1 MCVMCLKYRIIIY
14 FTPFRRVAG
23 DQLNTVVYVS
33 SPSIWET
40 RWDITRCRLKTFI
53 HTPSNKPI
61 GHDLARQSLVR
72 LNRIRTGYGR
82 FKSNMNRMGLSPSA
96 SCECGATDQT
106 AQHIASECPLHSC
119 DGDLVV
125 LDTAARNWLHD
136 LQCVV

>member
-1 MCVMCLKYRIIIY
+1 MRACGTHV
-14 FTPFRRVAG
+14 RRSWK
-23 DQLNTVVYVS
+23 DQQGMGRRDLGNEMGHHTL
-33 SPSIWET
+33 PI
-40 RWDITRCRLKTFI
+40 RTFI

-61 GHDLARQSLVR
+61 GHDLARQSPVR

-82 FKSNMNRMGLSPSA
+82 FKSNMNRMGLSSSA

>member
-1 MCVMCLKYRIIIY
+1 MG
-14 FTPFRRVAG
+14 RRDLGNEMGHHTLPIKNV
-23 DQLNTVVYVS
+23 QYSIKQTHRTRS
-33 SPSIWET
+33 SPTIPGAPE
-40 RWDITRCRLKTFI
+40 
-53 HTPSNKPI
+53 PYSN
-61 GHDLARQSLVR
+61 
-72 LNRIRTGYGR
+72 GYGR
-82 FKSNMNRMGLSPSA
+82 FKSNMNRMGLSPPA